1 MLISFNFDLLRCFT
15 RKNFIKKA
23 AAIKILEYSPL
34 GSEFEKQIDFA
45 LKQYQGLDKIYGF
58 DKKMNHKRKNK
69 AILKHK

>member
-15 RKNFIKKA
+15 RKIFIKKA

-58 DKKMNHKRKNK
+58 DKKMNNKRKNK